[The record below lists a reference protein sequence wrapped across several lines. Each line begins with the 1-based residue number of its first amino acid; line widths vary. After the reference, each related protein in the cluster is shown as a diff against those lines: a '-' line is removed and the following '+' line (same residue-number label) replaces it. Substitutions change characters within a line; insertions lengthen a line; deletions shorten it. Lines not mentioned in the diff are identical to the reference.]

1 MEDQRIIE
9 LFWARSESALE
20 ELEQKY
26 GSRAL
31 WFAGHILDNQRDAEE
46 CVNDA
51 MHALWERIPPE
62 RPASLWAY
70 FSRVLRNICCDRAD
84 HIHADK
90 RSPWHEVCL
99 SELEGC
105 LPSGQDAEHLLESK
119 RITQVINRFL
129 DDQDAAGRV
138 IFVRRYYYFD
148 SCGEIAKRVG
158 FTRGAVNTRLSRLR
172 RTLRAML
179 EKEGICV

>member
-1 MEDQRIIE
+1 MEDQQIIE
-9 LFWARSESALE
+9 LFWSRSETAVE
-20 ELEQKY
+20 ELESKY
-26 GSRAL
+26 GSRAMQL
-31 WFAGHILDNQRDAEE
+31 AGHFLKNPADAEE

-51 MHALWERIPPE
+51 LHALWERIPPE
-62 RPASLWAY
+62 RPARLWAF

-84 HIHADK
+84 HIHAAK
-90 RSPWHEVCL
+90 RDNRCEICL

-105 LPSGQDAEHLLESK
+105 LPAGQDAEHLLESK

-129 DDQDAAGRV
+129 DDQDTASRV

-148 SCGEIAKRVG
+148 SCAEIAKRVG

-172 RTLRAML
+172 SALRVML

>member
-31 WFAGHILDNQRDAEE
+31 RFAGHILDNHRDAEE

-51 MHALWERIPPE
+51 LHALWDRIPPE
-62 RPASLWAY
+62 RPASLWA
-70 FSRVLRNICCDRAD
+70 FFCRVLRNICCDRAD

-90 RSPWHEVCL
+90 RAPWHEVCL

-105 LPSGQDAEHLLESK
+105 LLAGQDIQSTLEA
-119 RITQVINRFL
+119 RALQEAINTFL
-129 DDQDAAGRV
+129 EDRTPADRV
-138 IFVRRYYYFD
+138 VFVRRYYCFD
-148 SCGEIAKRVG
+148 TCGEIAQRLG
-158 FTRGAVNTRLSRLR
+158 ISRGAVNTRLSRLR
-172 RTLRAML
+172 KELKRHL
-179 EKEGICV
+179 EKEELLL